1 MGIEQDRRRVALIE
15 AGSPGLNI
23 YTGVAMGRGA
33 PILAT
38 VVRDAGYDVRAF
50 IEDVSGRDSID
61 WEYVAACDVIGF
73 SAITCTLPRTR
84 DLFEKAR
91 DVNPSVTI
99 VLGGP
104 EPTCAPERS
113 LDIGADFVLR
123 GEGELTL
130 PRFLAVACG
139 RSEERLADIPGLV
152 WRTGATTHEGPP
164 PEQLTRA
171 ELDALPLVDRTLV
184 HDYGRADV
192 AAVWRARGCPQRCDF
207 CEVCQIWPRY
217 TVRSND
223 QALGELL
230 AAQAQGFETAF
241 LIDDNAAA
249 DKHTF
254 KDFLSAAAQ
263 RGFARILVTQLRAD
277 SVFTG
282 EGRIDKEFLKL
293 LKRAAAVTVVC
304 VGVESAS
311 DEALARINKKADS
324 TRTARA
330 LRAMR
335 RQGLLVHGMFIAFV
349 EDTAGVIRRDGAFA
363 RRCVSSLQY
372 LFETPLPG
380 TKRTAEHE
388 SMGAVLFKTLDGLR
402 FFDGMHVAI
411 RPRNMTAAQMQAQ
424 VERAYRRFYS
434 LPRIVAAALRGA
446 LGRFRL
452 LGEAQRAE
460 LARMPLRERVAS
472 WVWFHVQYKF
482 APTSFLAEGRRR
494 IRDFMRDPEYRAY
507 LETLRDL

>member
-1 MGIEQDRRRVALIE
+1 MGIEQDRRRVAIIE

-50 IEDVSGRDSID
+50 VEDVSGKDSID
-61 WEYVAACDVIGF
+61 WDYVAACDVVGF

-84 DLFEKAR
+84 DLLERAR
-91 DVNPSVTI
+91 SVNSRATI

-123 GEGELTL
+123 GEAELTF
-130 PRFLAVACG
+130 PRFLAVVCG
-139 RSEERLADIPGLV
+139 RSGERPADIPGLV
-152 WRTGATTHEGPP
+152 WRTGGATFEGP
-164 PEQLTRA
+164 ERRQLTRA

-184 HDYGRADV
+184 HDYDRADV

-207 CEVCQIWPRY
+207 CEVCRIWPRY
-217 TVRSND
+217 TVRSDD

-230 AAQAQGFETAF
+230 EAQAQGFGTAF

-249 DKHTF
+249 DKNAF
-254 KDFLSAAAQ
+254 KGFLSSVAEH
-263 RGFARILVTQLRAD
+263 GFARTLVTQLRAD
-277 SVFTG
+277 SAFTK
-282 EGRIDKEFLKL
+282 EGRIDKEFLRL

-311 DEALARINKKADS
+311 DEALARVNKKADS

-335 RQGLLVHGMFIAFV
+335 RQGLLVHGMFIAFA
-349 EDTAGVIRRDGAFA
+349 EDTAEVIRRDGEFA

-380 TKRTAEHE
+380 TKRTAEHQAR
-388 SMGAVLFKTLDGLR
+388 GALLFDSLDGLR

-411 RPRNMTAAQMQAQ
+411 RPQNMPPSKMQEQ
-424 VERAYRRFYS
+424 VERVYRRFYS
-434 LPRIVAAALRGA
+434 VPRIVAAALRGTF
-446 LGRFRL
+446 GRFRH
-452 LGEAQRAE
+452 LGLAQRAQ
-460 LARMPLRERVAS
+460 LAQLPLRKRIAS
-472 WVWFHVQYKF
+472 WVWLHVQYKF
-482 APTSFLAEGRRR
+482 APTGFLAEGRRR
-494 IRDFMRDPEYRAY
+494 IRAFMRDPEYCTY

>member
-1 MGIEQDRRRVALIE
+1 MGIGQGGRRVAIIE

-38 VVRDAGYDVRAF
+38 VVREAGYDVRAF
-50 IEDVSGRDSID
+50 IEDVSGKDSTD
-61 WEYVAACDVIGF
+61 WDYVASCDVVGF

-84 DLFEKAR
+84 DLLEHAR
-91 DVNPSVTI
+91 ALNPQATI

-123 GEGELTL
+123 GEAERTL
-130 PRFLAVACG
+130 PRFLAVVCG
-139 RSEERLADIPGLV
+139 RGDERFADIPGLV
-152 WRTGATTHEGPP
+152 WRTGATTLQGPP
-164 PEQLTRA
+164 SEQLTRA
-171 ELDALPLVDRTLV
+171 ELDALPRVDRTLV

-217 TVRSND
+217 TVRSD
-223 QALGELL
+223 EQALGELL
-230 AAQAQGFETAF
+230 EAQAQGFGTAF

-249 DKHTF
+249 DKHAF
-254 KDFLSAAAQ
+254 KDFLRAVAQ
-263 RGFARILVTQLRAD
+263 HGFARILVTQLRAD
-277 SVFTG
+277 SVFAG
-282 EGRIDKEFLKL
+282 DGRIDKEFLRL

-311 DEALARINKKADS
+311 DEALARIHKKADS

-349 EDTAGVIRRDGAFA
+349 EDTAEVIRHDGEFA

-388 SMGAVLFKTLDGLR
+388 SVGAVLFKTLDGLR

-411 RPRNMTAAQMQAQ
+411 RPQNMTAAQMQGH

-434 LPRIVAAALRGA
+434 LPRIVAAAVRGA
-446 LGRFRL
+446 LGRFRR
-452 LGEAQRAE
+452 LGEAQLAE
-460 LARMPLRERVAS
+460 LARMPLRERAAS
-472 WVWFHVQYKF
+472 WAWLHVQYKF

-494 IRDFMRDPEYRAY
+494 IREFMRDPEYRTY
-507 LETLRDL
+507 LDTLRDL

>member
-1 MGIEQDRRRVALIE
+1 MGIEQDRRRVAIIE

-50 IEDVSGRDSID
+50 IEDVSGKDSID
-61 WEYVAACDVIGF
+61 WDYVAACDVVGF

-84 DLFEKAR
+84 DLLEKTRA
-91 DVNPSVTI
+91 VNPRATI

-123 GEGELTL
+123 GEAELTF
-130 PRFLAVACG
+130 PRFLAVVCG
-139 RSEERLADIPGLV
+139 RSEERPADIPGLV
-152 WRTGATTHEGPP
+152 WRTGATRHEGPAAR
-164 PEQLTRA
+164 QLTQA

-184 HDYGRADV
+184 HDFDRADV

-217 TVRSND
+217 TARSNG
-223 QALGELL
+223 QALDELL
-230 AAQAQGFETAF
+230 EAQAQGFGTAF

-249 DKHTF
+249 DKHAF
-254 KDFLSAAAQ
+254 KDFLRSAAE
-263 RGFARILVTQLRAD
+263 RGFARVLVTQVRAD
-277 SVFTG
+277 SVFTK
-282 EGRIDKEFLKL
+282 EGRIDREFLKL

-311 DEALARINKKADS
+311 DEALARIHKKTDS

-335 RQGLLVHGMFIAFV
+335 RRGLLVHGMFIAFV
-349 EDTAGVIRRDGAFA
+349 EDTAEVIRRDGAFA
-363 RRCVSSLQY
+363 RRCVTSLQY

-388 SMGAVLFKTLDGLR
+388 SMGAVLFKNLEGLR

-411 RPRNMTAAQMQAQ
+411 RPQNMSPSKMQEQ
-424 VERAYRRFYS
+424 VERVYRRFYS
-434 LPRIVAAALRGA
+434 VPRIVAAALRGTF
-446 LGRFRL
+446 GRFRR
-452 LGEAQRAE
+452 LGQAQRAE
-460 LARMPLRERVAS
+460 LARMPLRKRIAS
-472 WVWFHVQYKF
+472 WVWLHVQYKF
-482 APTSFLAEGRRR
+482 APTGFLAEGRRR
-494 IRDFMRDPEYRAY
+494 IRDFMRDPEYRSY